1 MFRASTTCIVV
12 YMHSVE
18 RPSTFFMQRI
28 QPGQITVPEPLEI
41 DITENQNLN
50 MIIFYQNLRKT

>member
-1 MFRASTTCIVV
+1 MIRARTTCTVV

-18 RPSTFFMQRI
+18 GPSTFFMQRI

-50 MIIFYQNLRKT
+50 MIIIYQSLKKT